1 MPAHAVTAL
10 LREDADY
17 LASVATVEQAAAA
30 EDVSPGTLSG
40 KAAMWSD
47 SDEDKERQRR
57 ERERLRAE
65 GGSTTVDALKHLEA
79 QRHGLPPLGSA

>member
-1 MPAHAVTAL
+1 MAGTTPAGLTGD
-10 LREDADY
+10 E
-17 LASVATVEQAAAA
+17 
-30 EDVSPGTLSG
+30 
-40 KAAMWSD
+40 AMWAD